1 MSLFQLYAFAH
12 CVCMCK
18 NIATIFS
25 QTIYWN
31 AEIAA
36 SQQILTCSIYWLLNW
51 GENRFEYVIQLI
63 EVYDHRSLHTILYK
77 TYISQQYWH
86 YVFEDCFSYKD
97 FFFFSVFISNDSVFL
112 CVKLNCIPNSIIYEM
127 KKENIFFTH
136 TSETELFLAIQHN
149 STLCQDFKYP
159 SNYSS
164 IWNCF

>member
-86 YVFEDCFSYKD
+86 YVFEDCFSYND
-97 FFFFSVFISNDSVFL
+97 FFFFPRIYLKRFRFFMCEIELYSKFNHIWNE
-112 CVKLNCIPNSIIYEM
+112 KRKCILYTHIGNGT
-127 KKENIFFTH
+127 FF
-136 TSETELFLAIQHN
+136 SD

-159 SNYSS
+159 SNYS
-164 IWNCF
+164 